1 MIDQQW
7 RGRCAMMSLNKKKR
21 KKKDAAEDDG
31 GVSSRKNTAAPLQL
45 SPGAGVSNGNP
56 PLPPSAN
63 QYLAY

>member
-1 MIDQQW
+1 
-7 RGRCAMMSLNKKKR
+7 MMSLNKKKR